1 MEPMDW
7 SRRDAALALAAL
19 LPAAGCAAP
28 RRLTT
33 RPLVSINLA
42 DGGPL
47 PRPED
52 LGDGRAQLD
61 TASDASLRMTVP
73 VHLDGQGPFEF
84 VVDTGANRSV
94 VADRLALA
102 LGLPSAG
109 TAPVHSIAGLETAA
123 LVRVRELR
131 VDKVTSGALRLPVMP
146 RDRLGADGLL
156 GVDMLRNR
164 RVALN
169 FKQRRFEIS
178 PSSRRSPFSPATDSR
193 IAQEDP
199 PVLVPARYRAGQLVI
214 LDAEAA
220 DQPVAAFLDSG
231 SQITVGNIAL
241 RDAVLRARPKLRE
254 RLVQVPLISA
264 TGQTIQGELANLGR
278 LRLGGLAVT
287 NVLVAFAPLHVF
299 EIWDMNSRP
308 SILVGVDVMREFD
321 DILLDF
327 GRREVLFWPP
337 SRRR

>member
-1 MEPMDW
+1 MDPNNW
-7 SRRDAALALAAL
+7 SRRNAVLALAAL
-19 LPAAGCAAP
+19 GPAAACATP
-28 RRLTT
+28 PHLRQ
-33 RPLVSINLA
+33 PLVSINLT

-52 LGDGRAQLD
+52 LGDGGAQLE
-61 TASDASLRMTVP
+61 TAADASLRMTVP
-73 VHLDGQGPFEF
+73 VFLDGAGPYEF

-94 VADRLALA
+94 VADTVATA
-102 LGLPSAG
+102 LGLPEAG
-109 TAPVHSIAGLETAA
+109 SAPVHSIAGLETTS
-123 LVRVRELR
+123 LVRVRQLR
-131 VDKVTSGALRLPVMP
+131 VGPVKSGAMRLPVMP

-169 FKQRRFEIS
+169 FKDKVFEIS
-178 PSSRRSPFSPATDSR
+178 ASSRRSAYSPATDTR
-193 IAQEDP
+193 LKLQDP

-241 RDAVLRARPKLRE
+241 RDAVLKARPKLRE
-254 RLVQVPLISA
+254 RLISAPLISA
-264 TGQTIQGELANLGR
+264 TGQTIQAELTTLGR

-299 EIWDMNSRP
+299 EIWDMNRRP

-321 DILLDF
+321 DIVLDF

-337 SRRR
+337 TRPR

>member
-1 MEPMDW
+1 MDW
-7 SRRDAALALAAL
+7 SRRDAALALATLAPAAL
-19 LPAAGCAAP
+19 AGCAAP
-28 RRLTT
+28 GALQ

-42 DGGPL
+42 DGPL

-52 LGDGRAQLD
+52 MGDGGALLD
-61 TASDASLRMTVP
+61 SAADASRRMTVP
-73 VHLDGQGPFEF
+73 VFLDGKGPFEF

-94 VADRLALA
+94 VADRVAA
-102 LGLPSAG
+102 DLGLASAG

-123 LVRVRELR
+123 LVRVREL
-131 VDKVTSGALRLPVMP
+131 KVGKVVSGALRLPVMP
-146 RDRLGADGLL
+146 RERLGADGLL

-178 PSSRRSPFSPATDSR
+178 PSSRRSPYAPPTDSR
-193 IAQEDP
+193 IRLEDP

-241 RDAVLRARPKLRE
+241 RDAVLKARPKLRE

-264 TGQTIQGELANLGR
+264 TGQTIQGELANLAR
-278 LRLGGLAVT
+278 LRMGGLAVV

-337 SRRR
+337 SRFR